1 MPAIPWKTSIDADP
15 EREYLVMVSRLPLRS
30 YRQIPRF
37 LRLTMAVRRQLA
49 ASEGLVG
56 YSLLAQPTKKTFWT
70 LSAWVGD
77 EHVAAFA
84 RTMPHVEVMRQL
96 RPHMAPATFVTWTV
110 PGAALP
116 LSWADAMARLR
127 SGATP
132 ERATR

>member
-1 MPAIPWKTSIDADP
+1 MA
-15 EREYLVMVSRLPLRS
+15 SRLPLRS
-30 YRQIPRF
+30 NRQIPRF

-56 YSLLAQPTKKTFWT
+56 YSLLAQPTKKTYWT
-70 LSAWVGD
+70 LSAWVDD
-77 EHVAAFA
+77 EHVATFA

-96 RPHMAPATFVTWTV
+96 RPHMAPTTFVTWTV
-110 PGAALP
+110 PGTALP
-116 LSWADAMARLR
+116 LSWADTMARLR